1 MNIIL
6 VIPILIVIG
15 VIVFLV
21 AKFIKEKELY
31 KSKKFMIIGGSI
43 IAIAVIIIVVI
54 FSNNGTTRYA
64 KKMKSYLEKIGYNCD
79 GAYKYEDGYL
89 DTEGKYFY
97 CQMTTANGIY
107 KEVKIT
113 KNIKN
118 AYGVVYKE
126 SVSGAYHFSI
136 LGQDYNRQRRVEQI
150 SYKDEIEN
158 KRFNFFSRGINFYI
172 GEQVN
177 CDHEI
182 KKNKELCEDAAKD
195 VNSAMREFESYFR
208 GAGLKLKSN

>member
-6 VIPILIVIG
+6 IIPILVVLG
-15 VIVFLV
+15 AIVFLT
-21 AKFIKEKELY
+21 AKFIKQKELY
-31 KSKKFMIIGGSI
+31 KNKKFMIISGSI
-43 IAIAVIIIVVI
+43 IAIAVIIIVVVVI
-54 FSNNGTTRYA
+54 VSNNGTTRYA
-64 KKMKSYLEKIGYNCD
+64 EKMKSYLEKIGYNCD
-79 GAYKYEDGYL
+79 GVYKYEDGYL

-118 AYGVVYKE
+118 AYGVVYNE
-126 SVSGAYHFSI
+126 SVSGAYHLSV

-150 SYKDEIEN
+150 SYIDDIEN
-158 KRFNFFSRGINFYI
+158 KRFNFLSRGINFYI

-177 CDHEI
+177 CDNEL
-182 KKNKELCEDAAKD
+182 KKNKEICEDAAKD
-195 VNSAMREFESYFR
+195 VNSAMREFESYFS
-208 GAGLKLKSN
+208 GAGLKLE